1 MEIPGNEGRWNPPGK
16 TPPPVAIRSTRSFA
30 PVGCKIDPLPSPSP
44 SPAPSSLSRPQAAR
58 SATAARAIAMMRVF
72 MTGPPSRRGLPHSAA
87 PRPSAV
93 RALTTYGRRRV
104 PRPRVP
110 HASGYAPTDGH
121 DARPAEDIGASRRR
135 PGGHPGTRARRG
147 RGPRPRP
154 RGLDLRHRSPHLRLE
169 RVGAG
174 PDPRPAD
181 DVRPRGGGVGRD
193 GRTGGPS
200 RRARRLRRGRDPHRV
215 RDLLH
220 LPYRPRPHL
229 QEPSHPRRRHRRS
242 LRRIRGRAGR
252 ERVDRGRG
260 DRSRSRVG
268 DGAVR
273 ERGACGVR
281 DRGRRGPAHEPG
293 SRDRL
298 RSHRA
303 VLRRHR
309 QGARRVEVFAI
320 EPNDERRA
328 LAGGMGADLLVDPT
342 VEDPVEVVLRET
354 DGNGAEVVLEMS
366 GNARAIDQGTKMLAR
381 GGRMSLLG
389 LPDAPVTLD
398 LNDQVIFKEA
408 KILGITGREMFRTWQ
423 QTTTLLS
430 TGRVDISPVIT
441 HRFGLERYDEAFET
455 AASGRAAKVI
465 MFPGA

>member
-1 MEIPGNEGRWNPPGK
+1 MG
-16 TPPPVAIRSTRSFA
+16 T
-30 PVGCKIDPLPSPSP
+30 
-44 SPAPSSLSRPQAAR
+44 
-58 SATAARAIAMMRVF
+58 M
-72 MTGPPSRRGLPHSAA
+72 
-87 PRPSAV
+87 
-93 RALTTYGRRRV
+93 RALRKT
-104 PRPRVP
+104 
-110 HASGYAPTDGH
+110 S
-121 DARPAEDIGASRRR
+121 
-135 PGGHPGTRARRG
+135 ARRG
-147 RGPRPRP
+147 ADLEDIPVPEPGEGEVLVRVHAASICGTDLHIYDWNEWAQGRIPRLPMTFGHEVAGWVETVGPEVHHVAPGAFVAADTEGAFAEYVVVP
-154 RGLDLRHRSPHLRLE
+154 AANVWI
-169 RVGAG
+169 VGEG
-174 PDPRPAD
+174 IDPDHASVMEPFGNA
-181 DVRPRGGGVGRD
+181 VHAAFGTEGGE
-193 GRTGGPS
+193 
-200 RRARRLRRGRDPHRV
+200 
-215 RDLLH
+215 DLLTNPVAVIGCGPIG
-220 LPYRPRPHL
+220 LF
-229 QEPSHPRRRHRRS
+229 SVA
-242 LRRIRGRAGR
+242 IARAL
-252 ERVDRGRG
+252 
-260 DRSRSRVG
+260 
-268 DGAVR
+268 GAWK
-273 ERGACGVR
+273 
-281 DRGRRGPAHEPG
+281 
-293 SRDRL
+293 
-298 RSHRA
+298 
-303 VLRRHR
+303 
-309 QGARRVEVFAI
+309 VFAI